1 MGTFASNVYRP
12 ECFYGVFRYQASMS
26 EFYGNNTNECL
37 FFYFDFSIF
46 SFISFM
52 DVLN

>member
-1 MGTFASNVYRP
+1 MGTFASNVYRS
-12 ECFYGVFRYQASMS
+12 ECFYGVFRYQASI
-26 EFYGNNTNECL
+26 EFYGNNSNEFL
-37 FFYFDFSIF
+37 FFYFHFSIF